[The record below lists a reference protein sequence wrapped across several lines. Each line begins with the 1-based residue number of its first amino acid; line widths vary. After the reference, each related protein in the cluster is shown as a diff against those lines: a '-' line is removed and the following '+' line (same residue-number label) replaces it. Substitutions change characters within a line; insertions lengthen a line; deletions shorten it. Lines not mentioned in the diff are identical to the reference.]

1 MTSKEDANEII
12 KKIKNIENKRIKVE
26 NKNKNELINQNKE
39 INELNEQFEK

>member
-26 NKNKNELINQNKE
+26 NKNKNE
-39 INELNEQFEK
+39 